1 MVKKATKDKEILR
14 DTPSRIGSVEVRS
27 KPLEASSTG
36 HIESSTLSAAAEA
49 LSSSVQAR
57 VAASPVQGVGSLIES
72 LVGYLGENE
81 SEQAEMREFLEM
93 LVDTDPVLKDELLQS
108 LNNTRK

>member
-1 MVKKATKDKEILR
+1 MVKKSIKDKDILQDAR
-14 DTPSRIGSVEVRS
+14 PRIGSAQVRA
-27 KPLEASSTG
+27 KPLESSSMG
-36 HIESSTLSAAAEA
+36 HIEPSTLSAAAEA

-57 VAASPVQGVGSLIES
+57 VAASPVQGVGSLIDS